1 MSSGLFRG
9 GFFEVDQV
17 TVRKDVLGIHRHLD
31 SAERLDTQRRN
42 LSVHKLLTVLTDTM
56 VMADRTTMLHNLIT
70 GGVLN
75 VVKLVDGIRQ
85 SLEAEAEIEVYTS
98 SDIINL
104 Y

>member
-1 MSSGLFRG
+1 
-9 GFFEVDQV
+9 
-17 TVRKDVLGIHRHLD
+17 
-31 SAERLDTQRRN
+31 
-42 LSVHKLLTVLTDTM
+42 M